1 MEHLMESQQSPLHHF
16 SFQNLK
22 RHELEMT
29 KNQSSLQV
37 GTQQRGNWLD
47 SLGNLVKLTRKN
59 FEQIDLEKAATEFT
73 QTSFL
78 GRFIWFL
85 PLSEQNLS
93 SSLKLLKRCR
103 LDFGCLSQKSD
114 AVLSC
119 MLYALSSVLLT
130 LCNKHLFSSRNFD
143 YPWCSLGFQMLTA
156 AVFVLVLGN
165 LGMIDF
171 AGFDKELF
179 IRLII
184 PNLGFVGFLFSG
196 SRSLRYVRIPML
208 SVLKS
213 LAPVGIAVF
222 ESLYYQEKLSV
233 CMLASFIM
241 MLIGNI
247 IAGYNDITFSFW
259 GYVWAVLNIFCN
271 IIYVGTT
278 RVFTPKEKKYSSW
291 SKVYHNSILS
301 LFWMI
306 ILAFICGEWTDFGS
320 SFLSSSTAFKLS
332 FVMSGILGIGI
343 SAASF
348 YCIASTSGTTFSFV
362 GSVNKVPVIILGWL
376 IFDTEISFGSW
387 VGVAIGLCA
396 SFLFTYANTRTAKGT
411 SRHKKVPSS
420 SSAMTSTETY
430 ARALSEEEKGE
441 HEMSCGK
448 LYFNETSSCKEL
460 NILSVCNQSTNDLK

>member
-1 MEHLMESQQSPLHHF
+1 MI
-16 SFQNLK
+16 
-22 RHELEMT
+22 
-29 KNQSSLQV
+29 KNQSFSE
-37 GTQQRGNWLD
+37 GAYQQRRSWFEYLGNW
-47 SLGNLVKLTRKN
+47 VKLTRKN
-59 FEQIDLEKAATEFT
+59 IEQLDLEKAASEFT

-85 PLSEQNLS
+85 PLSEQNLFN
-93 SSLKLLKRCR
+93 SLKLTKKCL

-119 MLYALSSVLLT
+119 ILYALSSILLT
-130 LCNKHLFSSRNFD
+130 LCNKHVFSSQKFD

-156 AVFVLVLGN
+156 AIFVLFLGSW
-165 LGMIDF
+165 GMIDF

-222 ESLYYQEKLSV
+222 ESVYYQEMLSM

-241 MLIGNI
+241 MIIGNI

-259 GYVWAVLNIFCN
+259 GYVWAVLNVLCN
-271 IIYVGTT
+271 IIYV
-278 RVFTPKEKKYSSW
+278 
-291 SKVYHNSILS
+291 VYHNSILS
-301 LFWMI
+301 LFWMT

-320 SFLSSSTAFKLS
+320 SFVSSSTTFKLS

-362 GSVNKVPVIILGWL
+362 GSVNKVPVILLGWL

-387 VGVAIGLCA
+387 VGVAIGLFA
-396 SFLFTYANTRTAKGT
+396 SFLFTYANTRTTK
-411 SRHKKVPSS
+411 SSCRHKKVPSS

-430 ARALSEEEKGE
+430 ARVLSEEERE
-441 HEMSCGK
+441 QPEMSCGK
-448 LYFNETSSCKEL
+448 LYFNETNSCKEL
-460 NILSVCNQSTNDLK
+460 NVLSNFNQSTNDVK

>member
-1 MEHLMESQQSPLHHF
+1 MFQKQSLQKVISQQS
-16 SFQNLK
+16 SAW
-22 RHELEMT
+22 LE
-29 KNQSSLQV
+29 
-37 GTQQRGNWLD
+37 
-47 SLGNLVKLTRKN
+47 SLGDFVRVTRKN
-59 FEQIDLEKAATEFT
+59 IEQLDLERAATEFT

-93 SSLKLLKRCR
+93 NSLKLMKRFR
-103 LDFGCLSQKSD
+103 LDFGCLSKKSD
-114 AVLSC
+114 ALLSC
-119 MLYALSSVLLT
+119 LLYAMSSVMLT
-130 LCNKHLFSSRNFD
+130 LCNKYLFSSQSFD
-143 YPWCSLGFQMLTA
+143 YPWCSLGFQMLTSA
-156 AVFVLVLGN
+156 LFVLFLGN
-165 LGMIDF
+165 LRLIDF
-171 AGFDKELF
+171 SGFDKELF

-222 ESLYYQEKLSV
+222 ESLYYRQKLSI
-233 CMLASFIM
+233 CMLTSFIM

-271 IIYVGTT
+271 IIYVVAT
-278 RVFTPKEKKYSSW
+278 RVFMPKEKKYSSW

-301 LFWMI
+301 LFWMA
-306 ILAFICGEWTDFGS
+306 ILSFLYGEWSHFGS
-320 SFLSSSTAFKLS
+320 NFISSSTTFKLS

-376 IFDTEISFGSW
+376 LFDTEISLGSW
-387 VGVAIGLCA
+387 VGVVIGLFA
-396 SFLFTYANTRTAKGT
+396 SFLFTYANTRKDT
-411 SRHKKVPSS
+411 SRHKKIPSS
-420 SSAMTSTETY
+420 SGAITSTETY
-430 ARALSEEEKGE
+430 ARILSEEEKQT
-441 HEMSCGK
+441 EMEFGK
-448 LYFNETSSCKEL
+448 LYFNETVGGCGKQSNL
-460 NILSVCNQSTNDLK
+460 QSTNNYNSL

>member
-1 MEHLMESQQSPLHHF
+1 MFQKQSLQKVISQQS
-16 SFQNLK
+16 SAW
-22 RHELEMT
+22 LE
-29 KNQSSLQV
+29 
-37 GTQQRGNWLD
+37 
-47 SLGNLVKLTRKN
+47 SLGDFVRVTRKN
-59 FEQIDLEKAATEFT
+59 IEQLDLERAATEFT

-93 SSLKLLKRCR
+93 NSLKLMKRFR
-103 LDFGCLSQKSD
+103 LDFGCLSKKSD
-114 AVLSC
+114 ALLSC
-119 MLYALSSVLLT
+119 LLYAMSSVMLT
-130 LCNKHLFSSRNFD
+130 LCNKYLFSSQSFD
-143 YPWCSLGFQMLTA
+143 YPWCSLGFQMLTSA
-156 AVFVLVLGN
+156 LFVLFLGN
-165 LGMIDF
+165 LRLIDF
-171 AGFDKELF
+171 SGFDKELF

-222 ESLYYQEKLSV
+222 ESLYYRQKLSI
-233 CMLASFIM
+233 CMLTSFIM

-271 IIYVGTT
+271 IIYVVAT
-278 RVFTPKEKKYSSW
+278 RVFMPKEKKYSSW

-301 LFWMI
+301 LFWMA
-306 ILAFICGEWTDFGS
+306 IL
-320 SFLSSSTAFKLS
+320 SFLSGEWSHFGSNFISSSTTFKYVLLSHLLIFVANFFIRLS

-362 GSVNKVPVIILGWL
+362 G
-376 IFDTEISFGSW
+376 
-387 VGVAIGLCA
+387 
-396 SFLFTYANTRTAKGT
+396 
-411 SRHKKVPSS
+411 
-420 SSAMTSTETY
+420 
-430 ARALSEEEKGE
+430 
-441 HEMSCGK
+441 
-448 LYFNETSSCKEL
+448 
-460 NILSVCNQSTNDLK
+460 Q